1 MNASIIIAG
10 HNDFYD
16 KGNDTD
22 SNYKAISFVSPTTIE
37 GADINLKTV
46 GNSAGD
52 NLVLQGVGISAK
64 NQVKIEAKKGEFKH
78 EVRQFEKSYDNQQA
92 EQISLM
98 V

>member
-37 GADINLKTV
+37 GADINIK
-46 GNSAGD
+46 
-52 NLVLQGVGISAK
+52 Q
-64 NQVKIEAKKGEFKH
+64 
-78 EVRQFEKSYDNQQA
+78 
-92 EQISLM
+92 
-98 V
+98 